1 MGGSIIEASYSSR
14 APEANQRSREW
25 PLVAV
30 VILVAFAARGA
41 WALAVKPQSGLFD
54 DAGYYDHFA
63 RSIAAGNGYRMPWGT
78 PTAFWPVGYP
88 AVLGAVYFVFGPG
101 LSAAKLLNCVLGAVT
116 AGLTYVLG
124 RQSFTRPQAATGALL
139 FAIMPGSIGF
149 VSLTLSETL
158 FTMLFV
164 LMVLV
169 FATAPKHRRDLL
181 MIGALGSVIAA
192 ATLVRGQA
200 ALMPLVAVPWLL
212 LQGWRKSRAYAF
224 SAITLALVA
233 VLCLPWSVRNSI
245 TFHTPLLLSTNLG
258 VNLWAGHHA
267 GADGGL
273 DFGQQVEFAARFAD
287 LDPLEQE
294 PAENREG
301 WKEALDFAIGHPG
314 QEAVL
319 SGKKVAHLYQEDTD
333 ALRWNEHN
341 GDAPIFSDT
350 TRTRLTA
357 LFNASYYICGV
368 LALAA
373 LCTGLLH
380 RQAWAQLLALVT
392 LYWTAVH
399 VVFFAEPRFH
409 APLLPLI
416 ALLGGVAVVSAIAF
430 ARGRL
435 QALLRRRPGAAG
447 ATVLENTNAKM

>member
-1 MGGSIIEASYSSR
+1 VAIILA
-14 APEANQRSREW
+14 
-25 PLVAV
+25 
-30 VILVAFAARGA
+30 AFAVRGA
-41 WALAVKPQSGLFD
+41 WALAVKPQTGLFD

-101 LSAAKLLNCVLGAVT
+101 LSAAKLLNCVLGALT

-124 RQSFTRPQAATGALL
+124 RHSFSRPQAATGGLL

-149 VSLTLSETL
+149 VSLALSESL
-158 FTMLFV
+158 FMLLFV
-164 LMVLV
+164 AIVLV
-169 FATAPKHRRDLL
+169 FAKAPTQGQDLA
-181 MIGALGSVIAA
+181 IACALGAFIAA

-200 ALMPLVAVPWLL
+200 ALIPLVALPWLL
-212 LQGWRKSRAYAF
+212 LQGWRKSRALAF

-233 VLCLPWSVRNSI
+233 VFCLPWAVRNSL

-258 VNLWAGHHA
+258 VNLWSGHHA

-273 DFGQQVEFAARFAD
+273 DFGQQVEFAARFAA
-287 LDPLEQE
+287 LDPLDQE
-294 PAENREG
+294 PAEDREG
-301 WKEALDFAIGHPG
+301 LSEAFDFAAGDPG
-314 QEAVL
+314 KEVDL
-319 SGKKVAHLYQEDTD
+319 SGKKIVRLYKDD
-333 ALRWNEHN
+333 ADAIRWNEHN
-341 GDAPIFSDT
+341 GDAPIFSARA
-350 TRTRLTA
+350 RTRLTT

-373 LCTGLLH
+373 LCTGLL
-380 RQAWAQLLALVT
+380 RRKAWAQLLALVT

-416 ALLGGVAVVSAIAF
+416 ALLAGMAVASAMA
-430 ARGRL
+430 ATRGRL
-435 QALLRRRPGAAG
+435 QAALSRRTGAAG
-447 ATVLENTNAKM
+447 APVLENTNAKM